1 MKTLGLSANG
11 LNYSKFSQKH
21 VKDRE
26 WIETRFYIG
35 QLKQGQ
41 SQKSQKL
48 YAGQRK
54 FLLMLENQKKVK
66 IFLGRMEHHAA
77 KNTANGLDIWLDNLP
92 KSKERE
98 AVPSWAKQE
107 LRNIADKEISVW
119 TEKAVDVN
127 IAIDM
132 VSMAHEDEYDVA
144 YLLSA
149 DGDFTPAVQR
159 VRDIGKKVFVLSPA
173 LGNELAQVADI
184 FIPLQK
190 ENFHDCWDHE
200 G

>member
-1 MKTLGLSANG
+1 MKKLGLSANG

-35 QLKQGQ
+35 KLKQGHDQ
-41 SQKSQKL
+41 ETQKL

-54 FLLMLENQKKVK
+54 FLLMLEKQKKVK
-66 IFLGRMEHHAA
+66 ICLGRMEHHFA
-77 KNTANGLDIWLDNLP
+77 KNTANGLDSWLDNIP
-92 KSKERE
+92 KFKERE
-98 AVPSWAKQE
+98 AVPSWAKQK

-132 VSMAHEDEYDVA
+132 VSMAHEDKYDVA

-149 DGDFTPAVQR
+149 DGDFTPAVQKA
-159 VRDIGKKVFVLSPA
+159 RDIGKKVFVLSPA
-173 LGNELAQVADI
+173 HGSELAQAANV

-190 ENFHDCWDHE
+190 ENFHDCWDTE
-200 G
+200 E